1 MKTSRKPVSGVV
13 SSTRIGRDLISGTE
27 TFSPETLERKSSRIL
42 DVGRRKDRAVGRG
55 YSSISLRRQ
64 RQSTLLCSP
73 SGEPRAC
80 VPLAPGELCTPL
92 TGRRRGSQKVT
103 KRLMGDISCG
113 FSGVRWLHD
122 AGDGTADYALEVAV
136 PWLSGWVDGG
146 WAVDTAL
153 GIQTPRALEVMI
165 WEAVR

>member
-1 MKTSRKPVSGVV
+1 MKTSRKPLSGVV

-27 TFSPETLERKSSRIL
+27 AFSPETLERKSSRIL

-92 TGRRRGSQKVT
+92 TGRRRGSAKVT

-122 AGDGTADYALEVAV
+122 AGDGTADYALEVAA

-146 WAVDTAL
+146 WAVDAAL